1 MKKQKKTFTY
11 KPLSLKDIL
20 KEMKQK
26 IDLMIDLAYTAIKFG
41 SKEIADE
48 TYNIEKRIHEL
59 TFLLNVQIIQTQA
72 GGLKAAKKLEP
83 VVVMGSSIDK
93 ISDALSD
100 IARVVYLNSDISEFT
115 QLFWDKVPE
124 PIIKVKVNEGCEFLG
139 MERKDVHFRSKYG
152 VDLIAIRRNGKW
164 LFEKNELIQEDDFLI
179 CKGAKELLMNI
190 KFLCRDQQPITF
202 QFEGKTSTRME

>member
-11 KPLSLKDIL
+11 KPLSLKDII

-48 TYNIEKRIHEL
+48 AYTIEKRIHEL

-100 IARVVYLNSDISEFT
+100 IARVVYLNSDIS
-115 QLFWDKVPE
+115 
-124 PIIKVKVNEGCEFLG
+124 
-139 MERKDVHFRSKYG
+139 
-152 VDLIAIRRNGKW
+152 
-164 LFEKNELIQEDDFLI
+164 
-179 CKGAKELLMNI
+179 
-190 KFLCRDQQPITF
+190 
-202 QFEGKTSTRME
+202 